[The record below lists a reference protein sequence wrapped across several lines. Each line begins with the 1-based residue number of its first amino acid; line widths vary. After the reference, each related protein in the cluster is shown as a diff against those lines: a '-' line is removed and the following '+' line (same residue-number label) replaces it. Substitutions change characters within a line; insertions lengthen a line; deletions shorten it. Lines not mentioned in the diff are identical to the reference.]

1 MAAKTKQSAHTST
14 DMARILLRYASQT
27 GVDPDEILKV
37 VDLDPAV
44 IGDVEARISVTQLNA
59 IWEEIALQAEDQD
72 LGLHF
77 GEAAPDFLGG
87 HVLFS
92 VMMNCPTVE
101 SAIEKVARYHG
112 LLTDFVQLRLTQ
124 QENYAHLSWE
134 PVRTDIELDRH
145 HSESVFAMLVSILRG
160 LTEDGIHL
168 VEARFNHPRPKNT
181 TEHQRV
187 FRCPV
192 MFGWPKN
199 ELVIRQQ
206 DLSLPVFLANP
217 ELLEMLEQFA
227 QKSLKRL
234 YTPDTWAD
242 RVTRSL
248 GKILVQGEKP
258 SADAVAFDLAISARH
273 LQNKLRAEGTTYRQL
288 LDQVRRELALDYLK
302 RAEMTMC
309 DIAFLLG
316 FSEQSAFNHAFKRW
330 TGSSPTEYQK
340 R

>member
-1 MAAKTKQSAHTST
+1 MVAKTKQSVSTST
-14 DMARILLRYASQT
+14 DMARILLRYASEI
-27 GVDPDEILKV
+27 GVGPDEILGIV
-37 VDLDPAV
+37 ALDPCV
-44 IGDVEARISVTQLNA
+44 IGNAEARMPVKQLNA
-59 IWEEIALQAEDQD
+59 IWEEIALRAEDQD

-77 GEAAPDFLGG
+77 GEAAQGFIGR

-101 SAIEKVARYHG
+101 SAIDKVARYHG
-112 LLTDFVQLRLTQ
+112 LLTDFVRPRLTQ
-124 QENYAHLSWE
+124 QGSYAYLSCE
-134 PVRTDIELDRH
+134 PVRLDIGFDRH
-145 HSESVFAMLVSILRG
+145 HSEAVLAMLASTLRG

-168 VEARFNHPRPKNT
+168 VEARFNHPCPEDT

-192 MFGWPKN
+192 VFGRPKN

-227 QKSLKRL
+227 QRRLERL

-248 GKILVQGEKP
+248 GKMLTQGEKP
-258 SADAVAFDLAISARH
+258 SIDAVAFDLAISTRH
-273 LQNKLRAEGTTYRQL
+273 LQNKLKAEGATYRQL
-288 LDQVRRELALDYLK
+288 LDQVRKELGLDYLK

-330 TGSSPTEYQK
+330 TGSPPKEYQK